1 MKYLKK
7 THWTSDIRPDLD
19 GQEVTVCGWVWEVRD
34 IGKVKFVILRDR
46 DGFVQITLKKGQ
58 VPDSL
63 LELVKKLRKE
73 DVIAV
78 RGVVKASKIAKAGVE
93 IIPQEIQILNECK
106 SLPLD
111 IWGEVK
117 SELGTRLRYR
127 AADLKRPENLAIFKI
142 SSVVTKT
149 IREVFYR
156 HRFVE
161 VFTPK
166 IIATCT
172 EGGAELFQ
180 VTYFERVAYLAQS
193 PQLYKEQLTAS
204 LERVFEIGPAF
215 RAEKHNTNYHLN
227 EFISVDAEAA
237 FMDYN
242 DVMSILEEIVQ
253 EVYRVVSEQCKD
265 LLNILKVDVVVPKRP
280 FRKITYDEALD
291 LLKKRGLEVKWGED
305 IPHAGLQLLSEE
317 IGEPFFII
325 DWPTELRPF
334 YTMPR
339 EDDPK
344 YSESFDLVIDGI
356 EIASGSTRI
365 HERAK
370 LEEEMRK
377 RGLNPENFQFHL
389 EVFDWGMPPHAGFGL
404 GLYRLLMVLLKRD
417 NIREVVL
424 YPRDRYR
431 LEP

>member
-1 MKYLKK
+1 MQFLRK
-7 THWTSDIRPDLD
+7 THWTSDIKPELD
-19 GQEVTVCGWVWEVRD
+19 GQEVTVCGWVWEIRD
-34 IGKVKFVILRDR
+34 LGKVKFVVLRDR
-46 DGFVQITLKKGQ
+46 EGFVQITFKKGTT
-58 VPDSL
+58 PDEL
-63 LELVKKLRKE
+63 LELVKKLKKE

-78 RGVVKASKIAKAGVE
+78 RGIVKASKIARSGVE
-93 IIPQEIQILNECK
+93 IFPVEVQILNEAK

-111 IWGEVK
+111 IWGEVR

-142 SSVVTKT
+142 SSIVTKT

-166 IIATCT
+166 IISTCT
-172 EGGAELFQ
+172 EGGADLFQ
-180 VTYFERVAYLAQS
+180 VMYFERVAYLAQS

-237 FMDYN
+237 FMDYS
-242 DVMSILEEIVQ
+242 DVMNILEEIIC
-253 EVYRVVSEQCKD
+253 EVYRVVAENCQE
-265 LLNILKVDVVVPKRP
+265 LLKILNVDVKVPKRP
-280 FRKITYDEALD
+280 FKRITYDEALD
-291 LLKKRGLEVKWGED
+291 MLKRRGLEVKWGED
-305 IPHAGLQLLSEE
+305 IPHAGLELLSEE

-325 DWPTELRPF
+325 DWPTDLRPF

-339 EDDPK
+339 SDDPK
-344 YSESFDLVIDGI
+344 YSESFDLVINGI

-365 HERAK
+365 HIREK
-370 LEEEMRK
+370 LEEEMRR
-377 RGLNPENFQFHL
+377 RGLNPENFRFHL

-404 GLYRLLMVLLKRD
+404 GLYRLLMVLLNRS

-424 YPRDRYR
+424 YPRDRFR